1 MDGLSDECDEKT
13 DNPVKIS
20 NSKRLIND
28 LKTKNGEKI
37 CVESQDSVI
46 FTDP

>member
-1 MDGLSDECDEKT
+1 MLNNWKQ
-13 DNPVKIS
+13 
-20 NSKRLIND
+20 LIND

-37 CVESQDSVI
+37 CVESLDSVI